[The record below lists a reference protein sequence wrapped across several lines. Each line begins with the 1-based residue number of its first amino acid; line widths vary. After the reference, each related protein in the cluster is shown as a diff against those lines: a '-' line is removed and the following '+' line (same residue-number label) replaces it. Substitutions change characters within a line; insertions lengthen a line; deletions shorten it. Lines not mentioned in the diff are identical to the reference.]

1 MAALT
6 PAAALRG
13 ARAGGLHPRPA
24 AAVAHVRWLPQPTAA
39 ASTWHRPL
47 PPAAPCRAFASAP
60 PQPDVY
66 GAPFT
71 NSIVFAPSPPSPPPP
86 PGDASAPPA
95 PPAPAYQLRLRVPDL
110 GQGDV
115 PLAPGDS
122 LAAAA
127 AAVAR
132 VTGAVDVRF
141 ACNGRA
147 LLPHEAAATRLDA
160 VFGTSVDLQ
169 LDGLRYSVNR
179 GLLLTPAGSAPKRS
193 PAAGYLLVAAG
204 GAAAFA
210 GCFAFWHSFLGVRR
224 NKIKQLLQQ

>member
-13 ARAGGLHPRPA
+13 ARAGGLHPRSA

-39 ASTWHRPL
+39 ASIWHRPL

-71 NSIVFAPSPPSPPPP
+71 NSIVFAPAP
-86 PGDASAPPA
+86 PPA

-210 GCFAFWHSFLGVRR
+210 GCFAFWHSFLGVRH